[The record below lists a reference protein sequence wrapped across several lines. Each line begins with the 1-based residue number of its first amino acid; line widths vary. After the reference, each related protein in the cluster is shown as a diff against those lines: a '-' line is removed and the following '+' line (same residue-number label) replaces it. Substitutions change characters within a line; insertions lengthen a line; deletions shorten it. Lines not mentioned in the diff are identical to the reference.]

1 MNFAEFFPQLVQF
14 RPKKH
19 IETRLQYWDYVVFV
33 QSLSPVQLF
42 AIPWTVAHQAFL
54 SSTVSWSLLKLM
66 SIELVIPS
74 NHLILY
80 NSLLFLPSI
89 FPSIRV
95 FSSELSLYIRW
106 PKYWSFSFRIN
117 PSNEYSAF
125 VNFRVDWADLFPIQR
140 TLECHLQHHN
150 SKTSIL
156 WHSAFFLV
164 HLSHP
169 YMTTGKTLALLIWN
183 FVGKVMYLL
192 FNTLSRLIIAFL
204 PTTMHFGPQSK
215 IL

>member
-1 MNFAEFFPQLVQF
+1 M
-14 RPKKH
+14 
-19 IETRLQYWDYVVFV
+19 
-33 QSLSPVQLF
+33 
-42 AIPWTVAHQAFL
+42 AHQASL

-89 FPSIRV
+89 SPSIRV
-95 FSSELSLYIRW
+95 FSSELALYIRW
-106 PKYWSFSFRIN
+106 PKYWSFSFSIN
-117 PSNEYSAF
+117 PCNEYSAF

-156 WHSAFFLV
+156 WLSAFFLV

-183 FVGKVMYLL
+183 FVGKVMSLL
-192 FNTLSRLIIAFL
+192 FNTLSRFVIAFL
-204 PTTMHFGPQSK
+204 PMTKHFSP
-215 IL
+215 